1 MLFLKDPF
9 TGDIT
14 GPLGDA
20 HVKEL
25 AAAGKIGDS
34 WEISRSKDG
43 PWMGVSKVK
52 GLDMRRESAAA
63 GARDGR
69 GPAKETRAEQVRE
82 QVPSQ
87 PATTSTGAQQ
97 FASDLTA
104 TAISGLRSQID
115 SVRRSNLAS
124 SGNLFDLF
132 DWRFRKYL
140 TPWILRVTWIIVL
153 LVAFLWILLQLFW
166 MLTVWLPDMQW
177 AADAAPQVAGRLP
190 RGNIREPLLPLWLG
204 YRLQGTL
211 WHITAIAGSVI
222 ALLWVRVAL
231 EIAVVL
237 FNIATTLTAIQ
248 TQIKDGKESS

>member
-1 MLFLKDPF
+1 LFLKDPF

-43 PWMGVSKVK
+43 PWMGVGKVK
-52 GLDMRRESAAA
+52 GLDMRRESAPARPSNERGSAKEAKAQPNGQQVYSNSAAINA
-63 GARDGR
+63 GA
-69 GPAKETRAEQVRE
+69 K
-82 QVPSQ
+82 
-87 PATTSTGAQQ
+87 Q

-124 SGNLFDLF
+124 SGNILDLL

-140 TPWILRVTWIIVL
+140 VHRG
-153 LVAFLWILLQLFW
+153 FLW
-166 MLTVWLPDMQW
+166 
-177 AADAAPQVAGRLP
+177 
-190 RGNIREPLLPLWLG
+190 
-204 YRLQGTL
+204 
-211 WHITAIAGSVI
+211 VI
-222 ALLWVRVAL
+222 P
-231 EIAVVL
+231 
-237 FNIATTLTAIQ
+237 
-248 TQIKDGKESS
+248 